1 MPNFLPLLC
10 CFQACGTCWP
20 ESSHSQCSPGR
31 SFKVGGGTR
40 GKVKRWDS
48 HPIPSCEHRAS
59 STDCHSFQGAAS
71 SLSSQVPCSH
81 KWEHWL
87 HVGMKQPGGRTM
99 LQDDSMRFWAQFS
112 CFKLEKQAWPHI
124 MEPNSLI
131 LVQVAEEHEWFV
143 AGPSFF

>member
-1 MPNFLPLLC
+1 M
-10 CFQACGTCWP
+10 GTLASCWD
-20 ESSHSQCSPGR
+20 ETAWWQN
-31 SFKVGGGTR
+31 
-40 GKVKRWDS
+40 
-48 HPIPSCEHRAS
+48 
-59 STDCHSFQGAAS
+59 Q
-71 SLSSQVPCSH
+71 
-81 KWEHWL
+81 
-87 HVGMKQPGGRTM
+87 